1 MKYVCAFALML
12 AIAVPTAAFAHGV
25 VGDYIFLEPLITQD
39 PTPANELDILAPS
52 WVKSSDANT
61 YSIAFSIEKVLYAD
75 DDYVPRF
82 SVGGGS
88 GWSHV
93 SPFNDRGMQGF
104 GDLTLFGKYAFY
116 YSLKHEFMLTIAAQL
131 QLPAGNT
138 PIEAQSHTS
147 FGPVFLWEK
156 GMGDLP
162 NWPVLKYLRPFG
174 IQSDFGYVPA
184 LGGHTS
190 HHMFADA
197 VIEYS
202 LPYLSNNVQD
212 IGLKPPFRNLFL
224 FNEFNYDQLITG
236 PSGQTFP
243 TILATPGIA
252 YVSYHFELALGTQFA
267 LNNASRPGTHAAVVG
282 LLDIFY
288 DSILSKIGNWT
299 INRLACGIG
308 SFIPRA
314 GNSLGRPA
322 ALRAPIRG
330 HDQIRCSDREAVC
343 QTGSAGPRRQ
353 ARNHRSAPSRPHRTH
368 AVGEGR
374 RPQAG

>member
-1 MKYVCAFALML
+1 M
-12 AIAVPTAAFAHGV
+12 
-25 VGDYIFLEPLITQD
+25 
-39 PTPANELDILAPS
+39 
-52 WVKSSDANT
+52 
-61 YSIAFSIEKVLYAD
+61 EKVLYLD
-75 DDYVPRF
+75 ENYVPRF

-88 GWSHV
+88 SWSHV
-93 SPFNDRGMQGF
+93 SPFTDRSRRGF

-116 YSLKHEFMLTIAAQL
+116 YSLEHEFMLTIGVQL
-131 QLPAGNT
+131 QLPTGNT
-138 PIEAQSHTS
+138 SIEAQRHTS
-147 FGPVFLWEK
+147 LGPTFLWEK

-162 NWPVLKYLRPFG
+162 NWSVLKYFRPLG
-174 IQSDFGYVPA
+174 VQSDFGYVPA

-288 DSILSKIGNWT
+288 DSIIPRLGNWT
-299 INRLACGIG
+299 INKGFG
-308 SFIPRA
+308 
-314 GNSLGRPA
+314 G
-322 ALRAPIRG
+322 
-330 HDQIRCSDREAVC
+330 
-343 QTGSAGPRRQ
+343 
-353 ARNHRSAPSRPHRTH
+353 
-368 AVGEGR
+368 
-374 RPQAG
+374 